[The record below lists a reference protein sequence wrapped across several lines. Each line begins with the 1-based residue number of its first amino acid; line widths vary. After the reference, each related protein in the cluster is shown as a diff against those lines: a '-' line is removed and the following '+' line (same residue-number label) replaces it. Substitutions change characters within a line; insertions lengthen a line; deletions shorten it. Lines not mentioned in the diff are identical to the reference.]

1 MTGDQPANVG
11 LPFPT
16 KAGDH
21 TKRTEQIACVDAYQ
35 TLPYLVPVM
44 LKHLVDL
51 DWSTNCY
58 HSPDLALLLSCETFT
73 NHYHRGLGR
82 GIDLAVEGSVVVWAT
97 VARVM

>member
-1 MTGDQPANVG
+1 M
-11 LPFPT
+11 
-16 KAGDH
+16 AGDH

-35 TLPYLVPVM
+35 TLPDLVPVM

-58 HSPDLALLLSCETFT
+58 QPSDLGQGRWLATFT
-73 NHYHRGLGR
+73 NHYHRGLDR
-82 GIDLAVEGSVVVWAT
+82 GIDLSVVASVVVWPS

>member
-1 MTGDQPANVG
+1 MTGDQPPDLG

-16 KAGDH
+16 RAGLH

-58 HSPDLALLLSCETFT
+58 QPFDLGRRRWLGTFT
-73 NHYHRGLGR
+73 NHYHRTEGDGGQASNLG
-82 GIDLAVEGSVVVWAT
+82 E
-97 VARVM
+97 

>member
-1 MTGDQPANVG
+1 MTGDQPPRVS

-16 KAGDH
+16 KAGLH

-44 LKHLVDL
+44 LKWMVDL
-51 DWSTNCY
+51 DWSTNAY
-58 HSPDLALLLSCETFT
+58 HSPDLGRGRWLATFT
-73 NHYHRGLGR
+73 NHYHRGLDR
-82 GIDLAVEGSVVVWAT
+82 GIDLSVVASVVVWPS